1 MPLKSLAL
9 AMLSLAILA
18 AHCARGDDFA
28 KVIVPF
34 SQKYCVECHSS
45 TKPRGGLDLTAYK
58 SETDITGDFRRWS
71 NVIEFV
77 RNGEMPP
84 ADHPTQPTLE
94 ERAAAAEAVEQILQA
109 EARKHAGDPG
119 IVPPRRLSNTE
130 FDAAIED
137 LTGVNIRPT
146 KDFPIDPAG
155 GEGFDNTG
163 ESLRMSPSLLR
174 KYLQASQHVANHL
187 ILKPHGISFAPFPV
201 TSNNE
206 RRKLTEQAVIDFYRR
221 HDPQIE
227 RYIEVAWRYPYRAH
241 EMRETSLDT
250 WANLHGLSP
259 KYLELVR
266 TTLSEASEGTGF
278 LKQLGEMWYAIPPP
292 TSPEDRPQ
300 ELRSLIERI
309 AFYRRALSNREGEI
323 IKAHAGNWPIE
334 HLDFRARTSAKRDQF
349 DGSALQSQA
358 LIRFDRISKERP
370 PKSLWLRIDPAL
382 EGTTGNRLLIK
393 RPVFSKEG
401 QPPQNP
407 GEVLSHEVVPLHT
420 LLREHAPE
428 LEQKL
433 KFGSHPLGHAI
444 DEETLVLEAPA
455 ILEIPLTPQMLAK
468 IAGKHL
474 LLPCEVDPAQGQ
486 QGCLLARWSFDAA
499 PTTNEWRQVEL
510 LVHGSSNAAKAI
522 AEPAQPFCKCF
533 PNRFVYIDNDR
544 GLEAGFHLVEGF
556 FRDDQPL
563 VQKVLSEKHKKEL
576 DDLWADL
583 HFVTGSSESLIRGFV
598 WFERSE
604 RAVLQ
609 DQRFD
614 FLRSEDPQLVGD
626 EMLTRFE
633 RVYLEKMNVKLAGES
648 LEPVQPNDQYR
659 MIHGFFQ
666 QIREGLARQ
675 KEMLAKAE
683 AIGKDEIERLAE
695 HAYCRPLRPDELG
708 ALQKLYDLQRRQG
721 AGIEESLRGVL
732 QAILMSPNFCYRY
745 VDKAEGTGIAPLS
758 NDALATRLSYFLW
771 SSLPDEELLTAAR
784 SGSLQTDEGLR
795 AQTRRMAK
803 DIRARRFTREF
814 LGQWLRYR
822 DFLAAP
828 PNTKA
833 FPEDSQ
839 ALRNAMFEEP
849 ARLAAYLIEQDAA
862 VTDLLA
868 SDQTF
873 VNGVLARHYGGEI
886 LRQFESQWNADS
898 SKPAS
903 PNDAWYRVEGL
914 KASGR
919 GGLFGMSVILAK
931 NSAGE
936 RTSPV
941 KRGFWTVHRLLGQ
954 HFPPPPADVP
964 ELPKNEKEA
973 TQTIRQLLAQ
983 HAADA
988 KCAMCHVHFDG
999 FGLAMEGFD
1008 PLGKARTVDL
1018 GGRTID
1024 DTAPLPKG
1032 ETAKGI
1038 PQLIDYVKRHR
1049 QRDFVKTLCRKFL
1062 GYALGRSV
1070 ELSDQPLLDDMEASL
1085 EKENYRF
1092 SVLFEKVVT
1101 SPQFKNQRG
1110 QDYVQAQ

>member
-1 MPLKSLAL
+1 MPLKSLLVATL
-9 AMLSLAILA
+9 LFA
-18 AHCARGDDFA
+18 CATLRCAVGDDFA
-28 KVIVPF
+28 KAIVPF
-34 SQKYCVECHSS
+34 SQKYCLECHSEI
-45 TKPRGGLDLTAYK
+45 KPRGGLDLTAYK
-58 SETDITGDFRRWS
+58 SEADVTGDFRRWS

-84 ADHPTQPTLE
+84 ADHPSQPTLE
-94 ERAAAAEAVEQILQA
+94 ERAAVAATVERILQA

-119 IVPPRRLSNTE
+119 VVPPRRLSNTE

-146 KDFPIDPAG
+146 KDFPVDPAG

-174 KYLQASQHVANHL
+174 KYLQASQQVANHL
-187 ILKPHGISFAPFPV
+187 VLKPHGISFAPFPV

-221 HDPQIE
+221 HDPNIE

-241 EMRETSLDT
+241 ELRETSLDA

-259 KYLELVR
+259 KYLELAR
-266 TTLSEASEGTGF
+266 TTLAEASNSTGF
-278 LKQLGEMWYAIPPP
+278 LKSIGDLWHAIPPP
-292 TSPEDRPQ
+292 ADERDMPR
-300 ELRSLIERI
+300 ELQTLIDCVT
-309 AFYRRALSNREGEI
+309 FYRRALGNLEGEL

-334 HLDFRARTSAKRDQF
+334 HLDFRAKKAAMRDQF
-349 DGSALQSQA
+349 DGSSLQTRTV
-358 LIRFDRISKERP
+358 IRFDRIHKEKP
-370 PKSLWLRIDPAL
+370 PKSLFLRIDAAL
-382 EGTTGNRLLIK
+382 EGAKVNRLIIK
-393 RPVFSKEG
+393 RPAFSKEG
-401 QPPQNP
+401 QPPRN
-407 GEVLSHEVVPLHT
+407 GEDERNHAVAYLYD
-420 LLREHAPE
+420 LLKQHAPE
-428 LEQKL
+428 TVEKL
-433 KFGSHPLGHAI
+433 PFGSHPQQI
-444 DEETLVLEAPA
+444 VMQDTLVLEAPA
-455 ILEIPLTPQMLAK
+455 VIEIPLTTEMLSQ
-468 IAGKHL
+468 IDGKHL
-474 LLPCEVDPAQGQ
+474 LLPCELDLQSDRQAT
-486 QGCLLARWSFDAA
+486 LLVRWSSEA
-499 PTTNEWRQVEL
+499 PPKTNDWRDVEL
-510 LVHGSSNAAKAI
+510 LAYGGSDAAKTLV
-522 AEPAQPFCKCF
+522 EPAMKFSNCF
-533 PNRFVYIDNDR
+533 PNRFVYVDDDR

-556 FRDDQPL
+556 FRDDVPL
-563 VQKVLSEKHKKEL
+563 VQKVLSEPQKAEL
-576 DDLWADL
+576 DNLWTDL
-583 HFVTGSSESLIRGFV
+583 HFVTASSESLIRGFV

-604 RAVLQ
+604 RHVLQ

-614 FLRSEDPQLVGD
+614 FLRSEDPQLISD
-626 EMLTRFE
+626 EMLARFE
-633 RVYLEKMNVKLAGES
+633 RAYLEKMNIQLVGDT
-648 LEPVQPNDQYR
+648 LEPVESDHRYR
-659 MIHGFFQ
+659 MVHGFFQ
-666 QIREGLARQ
+666 QIREGLKRQ
-675 KEMLAKAE
+675 KETLATAE
-683 AIGKDEIERLAE
+683 ATAKGELEQLAQR
-695 HAYCRPLRPDELG
+695 AYSRPLRADELES
-708 ALQKLYDLQRRQG
+708 LRKFYDSLREQG
-721 AGIEESLRGVL
+721 ASVEESLRGIFQVV
-732 QAILMSPNFCYRY
+732 LMSPNFCYRY

-758 NDALATRLSYFLW
+758 NEALATRLSYFLW
-771 SSLPDEELLTAAR
+771 SSLPDDELLIAAR
-784 SGSLQTDEGLR
+784 DGKLRIDEGLR
-795 AQTRRMAK
+795 AQTRRMLK
-803 DIRARRFTREF
+803 DVRARRFAREF

-822 DFLAAP
+822 DFLSTP

-839 ALRNAMFEEP
+839 ALRDAMFEEP
-849 ARLAAYLIEQDAA
+849 ARLAAYLVEQDAP
-862 VTDLLA
+862 VTELLA

-873 VNGVLARHYGGEI
+873 VNGVLAKHYGGAI
-886 LRQFESQWNADS
+886 QRQFETQWNADPG
-898 SKPAS
+898 KPAS

-1008 PLGKARTVDL
+1008 PLGRARTVDL

-1024 DTAPLPKG
+1024 DTAPLPKD

-1038 PQLIDYVKRHR
+1038 PQLINYIARHR

-1070 ELSDQPLLDDMEASL
+1070 ELSDQPLLDDMEAAL

-1092 SVLFEKVVT
+1092 SILFEKVVT

-1110 QDYVQAQ
+1110 QDYVQAD